1 MNKYA
6 TVGGILSIV
15 SGALGILSG
24 LSVIFMAFFISWLIS
39 SEDAY
44 VYNSSDIAVTELSN
58 ILRAI
63 YGSMG
68 VFFILVGILALI
80 GGIFAVRRKVWGLA
94 LAGAIASVMTFF
106 PVGIVSIIFT
116 SMAKPEFEANV
127 ISTTPPPLSSVLPLP
142 PQT

>member
-15 SGALGILSG
+15 SGAFGILSG
-24 LSVIFMAFFISWLIS
+24 LAVIFFTFVFSWLVSNGDVYTFS
-39 SEDAY
+39 SG
-44 VYNSSDIAVTELSN
+44 ELSTKELVDF
-58 ILRAI
+58 IGII
-63 YGSMG
+63 YGVMG
-68 VFFILVGILALI
+68 GFLLLVGILALI

-106 PVGIVSIIFT
+106 PVGIVAIIFT
-116 SMAKPEFEANV
+116 SMAKPEFGAQV
-127 ISTTPPPLSSVLPLP
+127 ISTPSPSSVLPLP